1 MEQKTFFEKF
11 KKNPLFWIFSG
22 ELFFLSLNIIFLI
35 ALLVGLISFISSIFV
50 DDFDDPTDKALVIR
64 PMGPIV
70 EQVAG
75 SNDPIDNLSGNL
87 PRELY
92 VGDLLEV
99 LDAAAS
105 DQRVQNIILS
115 LDNIDGCLLYTS
127 PSPRDRG

>member
-22 ELFFLSLNIIFLI
+22 QLFFLSLNVIFLI
-35 ALLVGLISFISSIFV
+35 ALLIGVISFISSIFM
-50 DDFDDPTDKALVIR
+50 DEFDDPTDKALVIR
-64 PMGPIV
+64 PLGPIV

-75 SNDPIDNLSGNL
+75 SDDPFDNLSGDL

-99 LDAAAS
+99 LETAAS
-105 DQRVQNIILS
+105 D
-115 LDNIDGCLLYTS
+115 
-127 PSPRDRG
+127 DRERYYP